1 MLHDPGQA
9 EAVVAAHDY
18 RKSMKAGRQMPILAG
33 SWVGGLASRR
43 FQDMIAGRD
52 VAASSRGE

>member
-9 EAVVAAHDY
+9 EAVVAHDC
-18 RKSMKAGRQMPILAG
+18 RRSMKARRQMPILAG
-33 SWVGGLASRR
+33 SRLGGLASRR

>member
-1 MLHDPGQA
+1 LPQIDEG
-9 EAVVAAHDY
+9 ETT
-18 RKSMKAGRQMPILAG
+18 PILAG
-33 SWVGGLASRR
+33 SRVGGLASRR